1 MLSTIVCKKNPPNS
15 LLGIRLIM
23 CKIILNNGKI
33 LIFFLFSLM
42 EKAYSQWLLSST
54 VMFIN
59 ITKICSN
66 LFSLIINSV
75 FFSFRQ
81 RIPSHLYPVSSWLGC
96 DSPYIMP
103 LLTNSVLQ
111 CSALCVMYS
120 NKLILNV
127 CFGTIQ
133 LIIYA
138 YEMWSIKILK
148 IWIRHF
154 YNMWK
159 TL

>member
-1 MLSTIVCKKNPPNS
+1 MLSTIVCTKKKPNS

-33 LIFFLFSLM
+33 LLFFYLALL

-148 IWIRHF
+148 IWDQAF
-154 YNMWK
+154 
-159 TL
+159 L

>member
-1 MLSTIVCKKNPPNS
+1 MLSTIVCTKKKPNS

-33 LIFFLFSLM
+33 LLLFYLALL

-75 FFSFRQ
+75 LFSFRQ

-148 IWIRHF
+148 IWDQAF
-154 YNMWK
+154 
-159 TL
+159 L

>member
-1 MLSTIVCKKNPPNS
+1 MLSTIVCTKKKPNS

-33 LIFFLFSLM
+33 LLFFYLALL

-59 ITKICSN
+59 IKKYVQIY
-66 LFSLIINSV
+66 LASLLIQF

-148 IWIRHF
+148 IWDQAF
-154 YNMWK
+154 
-159 TL
+159 L

>member
-1 MLSTIVCKKNPPNS
+1 MFVQKKKPNS

-33 LIFFLFSLM
+33 LLFFCLAL
-42 EKAYSQWLLSST
+42 WRRLLSST

-59 ITKICSN
+59 IKKYVQIY
-66 LFSLIINSV
+66 LAPLLIQF

-148 IWIRHF
+148 IWDQAF
-154 YNMWK
+154 
-159 TL
+159 L

>member
-1 MLSTIVCKKNPPNS
+1 MFVKKTPPNS

-33 LIFFLFSLM
+33 LLFFCLAL
-42 EKAYSQWLLSST
+42 WRRLLSST

-59 ITKICSN
+59 IKKYVQIY
-66 LFSLIINSV
+66 LAPLLIQF

-148 IWIRHF
+148 NWDQAF
-154 YNMWK
+154 
-159 TL
+159 L

>member
-1 MLSTIVCKKNPPNS
+1 MLSTIVCKKKKPNS

-33 LIFFLFSLM
+33 LLFFYLALWRRLIVNGCC
-42 EKAYSQWLLSST
+42 QVQLCLLT
-54 VMFIN
+54 L
-59 ITKICSN
+59 KICSN
-66 LFSLIINSV
+66 LFSLIINSF

-148 IWIRHF
+148 IWDQAF
-154 YNMWK
+154 
-159 TL
+159 L

>member
-1 MLSTIVCKKNPPNS
+1 
-15 LLGIRLIM
+15 M

-33 LIFFLFSLM
+33 LLFFCLALWRRLIVNGCCQVQLCFN
-42 EKAYSQWLLSST
+42 
-54 VMFIN
+54 IN
-59 ITKICSN
+59 IKKYVQIY
-66 LFSLIINSV
+66 LAPLLIQF

-148 IWIRHF
+148 NWDQAF
-154 YNMWK
+154 
-159 TL
+159 L